1 MRRKIIFLLFVLFF
15 TFSMNVYATSD
26 MPTLG
31 ELKQSLQDK
40 LNEKKETESKTA
52 EAKAEIAKKEAAV
65 KQVEQEIHESES
77 EVEKLTAEIADSN
90 KEIERLTVEVNKT
103 LAYLQQMKS
112 SNAYLEYVTG
122 AKTVTDMLMRVAA
135 VEQTSKAIED
145 VMQNMR
151 DEIKKNETLKEEEKK
166 KQQELNSKAIEYK
179 KVIEARYGDIKSYDK
194 YALDIDNQIKSLQT
208 KVADAEKKCALYA
221 PSKGDKAVISVDCV
235 KPPDPPKP
243 NGGITYVENGEWL
256 KPLTYGMITSEVGY
270 RWGSYH
276 NAIDIGGN
284 AEGTPVYAA
293 AAGVV
298 SGKISRYYCGGNM
311 LYIDVLVNGKAYTT
325 YYYHL
330 LSFNVNIGDSVTQ
343 NTIIGY
349 VGGGRQTSASYGGY
363 DTCTTGAHLH
373 FGVANGFYNGYSVSR
388 SNVIIPPGFP
398 NSYGWRFYSRYD
410 MYKG

>member
-1 MRRKIIFLLFVLFF
+1 
-15 TFSMNVYATSD
+15 MNVYATSD

-151 DEIKKNETLKEEEKK
+151 DEIKKNEALKEEEKK
-166 KQQELNSKAIEYK
+166 LKRVM
-179 KVIEARYGDIKSYDK
+179 VI
-194 YALDIDNQIKSLQT
+194 
-208 KVADAEKKCALYA
+208 
-221 PSKGDKAVISVDCV
+221 
-235 KPPDPPKP
+235 
-243 NGGITYVENGEWL
+243 
-256 KPLTYGMITSEVGY
+256 
-270 RWGSYH
+270 
-276 NAIDIGGN
+276 
-284 AEGTPVYAA
+284 
-293 AAGVV
+293 
-298 SGKISRYYCGGNM
+298 
-311 LYIDVLVNGKAYTT
+311 
-325 YYYHL
+325 
-330 LSFNVNIGDSVTQ
+330 
-343 NTIIGY
+343 
-349 VGGGRQTSASYGGY
+349 
-363 DTCTTGAHLH
+363 
-373 FGVANGFYNGYSVSR
+373 
-388 SNVIIPPGFP
+388 
-398 NSYGWRFYSRYD
+398 
-410 MYKG
+410 